1 MITGLTKKQ
10 KTTLIS
16 FDEDSDLIRVQT
28 HNADLRKRL
37 AKYAAQFPKYCRKT
51 DDNGLGGLTY
61 EIQKGRLS
69 FRLSEPYNDERK
81 SATSSLGKD
90 YSGNLR
96 RSTK

>member
-1 MITGLTKKQ
+1 MKNVQ
-10 KTTLIS
+10 IS

-28 HNADLRKRL
+28 HNADLKKRL

-69 FRLSEPYNDERK
+69 FRLSEPYNEERK
-81 SATSSLGKD
+81 TAASSLGKD